1 MNGKAVQRA
10 YRAHHADH
18 NPHIRP
24 RVSLAAALLIA
35 CAALGAEAP
44 QGTAADKVWPGH
56 SIRTASGIE
65 GIVAATRSDGDLT
78 PGYGMRGTLA
88 VEGFFAPA
96 LALEA
101 SAGYRW
107 IDRADGPLPLPGAAL
122 NGGYRFSL
130 PRMFSITPLAG
141 FSLEAACEKSGA
153 KPVTELSCG
162 ARFSFLLADNDY
174 LTVTPFA
181 SLPLSGGL
189 EPSVSLAVGLRSEN
203 PWMLPAPEQ
212 RPKVRAKPD
221 LFSPD
226 GDGIDDETKLSLS
239 CADRALVAKWSLTA
253 FDQNGKAF
261 KQWKGTGKPPRAIA
275 WAGDS
280 DGKGAIEPGIE
291 YRLAF
296 ETEDALGRQ
305 DHGETRATCDILV
318 IKDGDR
324 YKVRVSDIIF
334 PSDSWE
340 LSPKESRKL
349 LEANRKTLDR
359 IATLF
364 TRFPDYSLTVE
375 GYANAVF
382 WSDEKKLAEEQ
393 KRELLPLSQKRA
405 DTVKAALVMLG
416 IDEGRITAKGLGG
429 AKPVAAFADAQS
441 VWKNRR
447 VEFILEKR

>member
-1 MNGKAVQRA
+1 
-10 YRAHHADH
+10 
-18 NPHIRP
+18 
-24 RVSLAAALLIA
+24 
-35 CAALGAEAP
+35 
-44 QGTAADKVWPGH
+44 
-56 SIRTASGIE
+56 
-65 GIVAATRSDGDLT
+65 
-78 PGYGMRGTLA
+78 MRGTLA
-88 VEGFFAPA
+88 VEGLFAPA

-107 IDRADGPLPLPGAAL
+107 IDRDDGPLPLPGGAL
-122 NGGYRFSL
+122 NAGRRFSL
-130 PRMFSITPLAG
+130 PGMFSITPLAG
-141 FSLEAACEKSGA
+141 LSLEAACEEDGA
-153 KPVTELSCG
+153 HFAAGLSCG
-162 ARFSFLLADNDY
+162 ARFSFLLDDNDY

-189 EPSVSLAVGLRSEN
+189 APSVSLAVGLRSEN
-203 PWMLPAPEQ
+203 PWMLPAPNQ

-226 GDGIDDETKLSLS
+226 GDGIDDETTLRLS
-239 CADRALVAKWSLTA
+239 CADRSLVAKWSLTA
-253 FDQNGKAF
+253 YDQNGKAY
-261 KQWKGTGKPPRAIA
+261 KQWLGTGKPPRAVV
-275 WAGDS
+275 WTGDS
-280 DGKGAIEPGIE
+280 DGKDAIEPGIE
-291 YRLAF
+291 YRIAF
-296 ETEDALGRQ
+296 ETEDALGRI
-305 DHGETRATCDILV
+305 DRGEARATCDILV

-324 YKVRVSDIIF
+324 YKVRVSDINF

-364 TRFPDYSLTVE
+364 TRFPGYSLTVE
-375 GYANAVF
+375 GYANAVN
-382 WSDEKKLAEEQ
+382 WDDEKKFADEQ

-429 AKPVAAFADAQS
+429 TKPVAAFADSRS

>member
-1 MNGKAVQRA
+1 MNGKAPQRA
-10 YRAHHADH
+10 RAT
-18 NPHIRP
+18 
-24 RVSLAAALLIA
+24 LAAALLIA
-35 CAALGAEAP
+35 CAALSAEKP
-44 QGTAADKVWPGH
+44 QGTAPEKVWPGH

-65 GIVAATRSDGDLT
+65 GIITATQSDGDLA

-88 VEGFFAPA
+88 VEGLFAHA

-122 NGGYRFSL
+122 NAGWRFSL
-130 PRMFSITPLAG
+130 PGLFSITPLVG
-141 FSLEAACEKSGA
+141 LSLEAACEESGA
-153 KPVTELSCG
+153 KLATGLTGG

-181 SLPLSGGL
+181 SIPLSGGL
-189 EPSVSLAVGLRSEN
+189 KPSVSLAVGLRSEN
-203 PWMLPAPEQ
+203 PWMLPAPNQ
-212 RPKVRAKPD
+212 RPKVRAKPE

-226 GDGIDDETKLSLS
+226 SDGVDDETKISLS

-253 FDQNGKAF
+253 FDQKGKAF
-261 KQWKGTGKPPRAIA
+261 KQWKGTGMPPRAIV

-280 DGKGAIEPGIE
+280 DGKDVIEPGIE

-296 ETEDALGRQ
+296 ETEDTLGRQ
-305 DHGETRATCDILV
+305 GRGEAHATCDILV

-349 LEANRKTLDR
+349 LEANRKTLNR

-364 TRFPDYSLTVE
+364 TRFPGYSLTVE

-429 AKPVAAFADAQS
+429 TKPVAAFADAQS